1 VEKERLTM
9 LQCRDDVL
17 FYTKML
23 VRMKSIVNTAG
34 EKEIAQTLHSLI
46 ATLPYFQE
54 NPSYLIKAPTVDDE
68 LERYNIMAFVKGT
81 KEASS
86 KTVILMGHIDT
97 VGTEDYN
104 RLEAVA
110 CEPDELRE
118 AMKQEDHPGDLRQHL
133 DSEDWLFG
141 RGALD
146 MKSGVAG
153 HFYLLK
159 HYAEHPEQLAGNLV
173 FLAVCDEEDRSHG
186 ILSALKQLKAWKEEH
201 RFDYIAA
208 INADFV
214 SPRYPGDPHR
224 YIYKGTV
231 GKLLP
236 AFYIVGAETHAG
248 ASFEGLDPNWLAA
261 ELTRQLDYNPELCNE
276 ALGEV
281 TVPPVSLKQSDLKPT
296 YNVQTALA
304 AYVYYNMLIYTWT
317 PKEVLEK
324 LKRHAEIAF
333 DDALS
338 VFEQRYR
345 EYCRRSGEPPRD
357 IPWRTKVLTYEELN
371 KLLQSEHGE
380 RYEQHM
386 EQFKQQLLL
395 DRSLDLR
402 MFAVKVVE
410 EAWKW
415 KKDKHPVMILFFASL
430 YSPRVE
436 LTGKNH
442 KEQTLIEALNEGV
455 RTIQDSYEH
464 PIRVKPFFP
473 YISDMSFVSLS
484 DDEEAILT
492 ETANNPSWK
501 SKLHVDYQD
510 IRDLDVPVIN
520 IGPYGHDAHKK
531 YERVEVNYSMYI
543 VPNLTNLVIRGLLN
557 RTNSDGFTFN

>member
-1 VEKERLTM
+1 M

-23 VRMKSIVNTAG
+23 VRIKSIVNSNG
-34 EKEIAQTLHSLI
+34 EKEIAQTLYSLI
-46 ATLPYFQE
+46 ASLPYFQQ
-54 NPSYLIKAPTVDDE
+54 NPSYLVKSATVDDDV
-68 LERYNIMAFVKGT
+68 ERYNVMAFVKGT
-81 KEASS
+81 KKANGR
-86 KTVILMGHIDT
+86 TVILMGHIDT
-97 VGTEDYN
+97 VGIDDYKQ
-104 RLEAVA
+104 LETVA

-118 AMKQEDHPGDLRQHL
+118 AMLREELPEEIRRQL
-133 DSEDWLFG
+133 ESEDWMFG

-173 FLAVCDEEDRSHG
+173 FLAECDEEDRSHG

-214 SPRYPGDPHR
+214 APRYPGDPNR

-236 AFYIVGAETHAG
+236 AFYITGAETHAG
-248 ASFEGLDPNWLAA
+248 ACFEGLDPNWLAA
-261 ELTRQLDYNPELCNE
+261 ELTRQLNYNPELCNS
-276 ALGEV
+276 AHGEI
-281 TVPPVSLKQSDLKPT
+281 TVPPVSLKQTDLKPA
-296 YNVQTALA
+296 YSVQTALS
-304 AYVYYNMLIYTWT
+304 AYVYYNMLVYTWT
-317 PKEVLEK
+317 PKEVLNK
-324 LKRHAEIAF
+324 LKRQAEIAF
-333 DDALS
+333 DNALS
-338 VFEQRYR
+338 AFGERYR
-345 EYCRRSGEPPRD
+345 EYCRLSGEPPRD
-357 IPWRTKVLTYEELN
+357 IPWQTRVITYEEMN
-371 KLLQSEHGE
+371 KLLQEEYGT
-380 RYEQHM
+380 RYEEHL

-402 MFAVKVVE
+402 MYAARVVE

-415 KKDKHPVMILFFASL
+415 MKDKSPAMILFFASL

-436 LTGKNH
+436 LTGKND
-442 KEQTLIEALNEGV
+442 KERRLIEALDDAVAE
-455 RTIQDSYEH
+455 IQHQYEH
-464 PIRVKPFFP
+464 PIQVKPFFP

-484 DDEEAILT
+484 DDEEAIET
-492 ETANNPSWK
+492 ETANNPAWK
-501 SKLHVDYQD
+501 SKLHVEYQD

-531 YERVEVNYSMYI
+531 YERVEINYSLYI
-543 VPNLTNLVIRGLLN
+543 VPNMTNLVIRQLLAPSAGN
-557 RTNSDGFTFN
+557 A